1 MALKELLFSL
11 HRLFMCFIIEVLNF
25 QQLIGLLIEILQG
38 PPQKIQDVL
47 KRQHFW
53 VDTVDMVDRVVFR
66 VERVD
71 KMSADRIDG
80 GHPFSSVVDIR
91 LRRKNKI

>member
-1 MALKELLFSL
+1 M
-11 HRLFMCFIIEVLNF
+11 IIHD
-25 QQLIGLLIEILQG
+25 G
-38 PPQKIQDVL
+38 L
-47 KRQHFW
+47 KRQHW
-53 VDTVDMVDRVVFR
+53 DRSYTVHTVDLTVDFTLGGLALDRGDRVDRNVFG

-80 GHPFSSVVDIR
+80 GPPFSSVVDIR